1 MPLDD
6 VIIIPRYCT
15 QRFNLSVSGTLPLG
29 SNSLKE
35 GMTLT
40 YVGFR
45 SAYGLC
51 AVGLFLSPP
60 LEGLL

>member
-35 GMTLT
+35 GMTLVLGFVLHMV
-40 YVGFR
+40 YVLLACFC
-45 SAYGLC
+45 L
-51 AVGLFLSPP
+51 P
-60 LEGLL
+60 L